1 MINEAAV
8 FIRDEIRSYL
18 REVNKVLT
26 DSDVL
31 LANIASLENQEKL
44 SDKVVITLVNVEE
57 ESALKNSKIWSRNP
71 LTGGIGTAFPP
82 VYLNLYLLFTA
93 TLPES
98 DGQNDKPYQR
108 ALNRIAAI
116 VELFQSK
123 RVFTFQSSS
132 AFDPSDLEVLDMRL
146 LNEIRLVP
154 ELYTLTFEQINHLWG
169 SLGGKQSPFVMYKI
183 RVVKV
188 QSLISAE
195 AAPIESVDI
204 DSAFALD
211 ESQPALSGEQ

>member
-1 MINEAAV
+1 MITEAVV
-8 FIRDEIRSYL
+8 FIRDEVRNYL
-18 REVNKVLT
+18 KQVNAVINAQ
-26 DSDVL
+26 DVL
-31 LANIASLENQEKL
+31 LGNIASLENQTNL
-44 SDKVVITLVNVEE
+44 TDKVIITLVNVEE
-57 ESALKNSKIWSRNP
+57 ESALKNSKSWSKNP
-71 LTGGIGTAFPP
+71 LTGGIETRNPP

-98 DGQNDKPYQR
+98 VDGTDTHYQK
-108 ALNRIAAI
+108 ALHRIAAI

-123 RVFTFQSSS
+123 KVFTLQNSP
-132 AFDPSDLEVLDMRL
+132 AFNPPNDLQERF

-188 QSLISAE
+188 QGLISAE
-195 AAPIESVDI
+195 APPIESVDLEGN
-204 DSAFALD
+204 DWNTHSN
-211 ESQPALSGEQ
+211 